1 MNNSREIWLHLARTG
16 RRTVEQIVF
25 ATALTPLQVRNSLR
39 KAVASGSVNKID
51 AGRVSYEVTPGCTV
65 PIGIEAR
72 EVMEAF
78 DAKADVRFVA

>member
-16 RRTVEQIVF
+16 RRTVEQIVS
-25 ATALTPLQVRNSLR
+25 ATELTPLQVRNSLR
-39 KAVASGSVNKID
+39 RMAASRSVIKID
-51 AGRVSYEVTPGCTV
+51 APRLSYAVAPGCTV